1 MPASMSASTAKL
13 APAHEGPTERPRFQR
28 KFWPVLC
35 LLLAASTLALYNGV
49 GGHGFSNYDD
59 DRYIL
64 TNAHVQAG
72 LRWSTVTWAFTSLEE
87 ANWHPLTWISHALDC
102 QLFQLSPRG
111 HHYTSL
117 LLHAANVVLLFLLLV
132 GVTRSTGRSMMVAAL
147 FAVHP
152 LNVESVAWVAE
163 RKNVLAMLFFL
174 LTVYGYAWYA
184 RQPGLVRYLMV
195 AVLFAMGLMSK
206 PMVITLPFVLL
217 LLDYWPLGRMYP
229 YQAAQARTGGSE
241 YSPQPMRR
249 LWLEKVPL
257 FALSAGSAILTMAAQ
272 KAGGAVSFNAAQAP
286 LLRLENAIVCYSLYI
301 VKAFWPGR
309 LAVLYPYP
317 HAVQLLKV
325 LASGLFL
332 VTVTAL
338 VIKYR
343 KHRYLPVGWFWYLGT
358 MVPMIG
364 LVQVGNQAMADR
376 YAYLPLLGIFVM
388 VVWGVADLARVE
400 HTAPEAAGLHRAS
413 PKFVGAVAVSA
424 VTVLALAA
432 MTRAQLSYWDDDL
445 RLWTHTLSVTGA
457 NFVAENAVGTTLAQR
472 GRYEEAIVHM
482 RAASALK
489 PDDPVSQLNLG
500 VYAQQH
506 GDLKQAVAR
515 YRAALQLATDRR
527 IRSTAYAGLG
537 QIYFS
542 ERDYAR
548 ARHNFESAA
557 KLDKPF
563 PIQLGLLAQKEGDWN
578 AAAEYYAS
586 ALAAE
591 PSDVGFLLLEQA
603 LRNAGREKDAERAH
617 EVAQLHSRDL
627 QKAQKTADDL
637 LQQ

>member
-1 MPASMSASTAKL
+1 MSASAATPAL
-13 APAHEGPTERPRFQR
+13 AHEGPTEKLRFQP
-28 KFWPVLC
+28 KFRLVLC
-35 LLLAASTLALYNGV
+35 LLLAAMTLALYNGV

-102 QLFQLSPRG
+102 QLFQLNPRG
-111 HHYTSL
+111 HHYTNL
-117 LLHAANVVLLFLLLV
+117 LLHAANVVLLFLVLA
-132 GVTRSTGRSMMVAAL
+132 GVTRSAGRSLMVAAL

-152 LNVESVAWVAE
+152 LNVESIAWVAE

-174 LTVYGYAWYA
+174 LTVYGYGWYA
-184 RQPGLVRYLMV
+184 HKPSARRYIVM

-217 LLDYWPLGRMYP
+217 LLDYWPLGRMRSSV
-229 YQAAQARTGGSE
+229 AAQVRVGDGE
-241 YSPQPMRR
+241 YSLQPFWR

-272 KAGGAVSFNAAQAP
+272 RAGGAVSFNAAQAP
-286 LLRLENAIVCYSLYI
+286 LLRLENAILCYTLYLGK
-301 VKAFWPGR
+301 VFWPTR

-317 HAVQLLKV
+317 HAVQSWKV

-332 VTVTAL
+332 LAVTAL

-343 KHRYLPVGWFWYLGT
+343 EHRYLPVGWFWYLGT

-388 VVWGVADLARVE
+388 VVWGAADLVGAE
-400 HTAPEAAGLHRAS
+400 DAAPDAAGLHRWS
-413 PKFVGAVAVSA
+413 PKFVGTVAVGA

-432 MTRAQLSYWDDDL
+432 LTRVQLSYWDDDL
-445 RLWTHTLSVTGA
+445 KLWTHTLSVTGP
-457 NFVAENAVGTTLAQR
+457 NFVAENNVGATLAQQ

-482 RAASALK
+482 RAASALE
-489 PDDPVSQLNLG
+489 PDDSVSQLNLG

-506 GDLKQAVAR
+506 GDLKQAIAR
-515 YRAALQLATDRR
+515 YQAALRLATDRR
-527 IRSTAYAGLG
+527 VRGTAYAGLG
-537 QIYFS
+537 QAYFS
-542 ERDYAR
+542 QRDYAR
-548 ARHNFESAA
+548 ARQNFESAA
-557 KLDKPF
+557 KLDKPY
-563 PIQLGLLAQKEGDWN
+563 PIQLGLLAQKAGDWN
-578 AAAEYYAS
+578 AAAQCYAS

-603 LRNAGREKDAERAH
+603 LRNVGREKDAERAH
-617 EVAQLHSRDL
+617 ELAQLRSSDL
-627 QKAQKTADDL
+627 QEAQKTADDL

>member
-1 MPASMSASTAKL
+1 MSASAKPVL
-13 APAHEGPTERPRFQR
+13 AREGPTEKLRLQP
-28 KFWPVLC
+28 KIMVVLS
-35 LLLAASTLALYNGV
+35 LLLAAITLALYNGAAS
-49 GGHGFSNYDD
+49 HGFSNYDD

-72 LRWSTVTWAFTSLEE
+72 LRWSTITWAFTSLEE

-102 QLFQLSPRG
+102 QLFQLNPRG

-117 LLHAANVVLLFLLLV
+117 FLHAANVVLLFLLLWR
-132 GVTRSTGRSMMVAAL
+132 VTRSAGRSLMVAAL

-174 LTVYGYAWYA
+174 LTLASYAWYA
-184 RQPGLVRYLMV
+184 RKPGVVRYLAV
-195 AVLFAMGLMSK
+195 AVLFAMALMSK
-206 PMVITLPFVLL
+206 PMAITLPFALL

-229 YQAAQARTGGSE
+229 
-241 YSPQPMRR
+241 SPASPVPSGTSGYLPLPMRR

-257 FALSAGSAILTMAAQ
+257 FVLSAGSAIITMAAQ
-272 KAGGAVSFNAAQAP
+272 RAGGAVSFDAAQAP

-301 VKAFWPGR
+301 SKAFWPAR

-317 HAVQLLKV
+317 HAVQSWKV

-343 KHRYLPVGWFWYLGT
+343 EHRYLPAGWFWYLGT

-364 LVQVGNQAMADR
+364 LLQVGNQAMADR

-388 VVWGVADLARVE
+388 VVWGAADLVGAE
-400 HTAPEAAGLHRAS
+400 DGAPDAVGLQRWS
-413 PKFVGAVAVSA
+413 PKLVGMVVVGA
-424 VTVLALAA
+424 VTVLVLAA
-432 MTRAQLSYWDDDL
+432 TARVQLSYWDGDL
-445 RLWTHTLSVTGA
+445 KLWTHTLSVTSP
-457 NFVAENAVGTTLAQR
+457 NFVAENAVGAILAQQ
-472 GRYEEAIVHM
+472 GRYEEAIGHL
-482 RAASALK
+482 RIASALE
-489 PDDPVSQLNLG
+489 PDDAVSQLNLG

-506 GDLKQAVAR
+506 GDLKQAIAR
-515 YRAALQLATDRR
+515 YQAVLQLATDRR
-527 IRSTAYAGLG
+527 IRGTAYAGLG

-542 ERDYAR
+542 QRDYAR

-557 KLDKPF
+557 KLDKAY
-563 PIQLGLLAQKEGDWN
+563 PIQLGLLAQKAGDWN
-578 AAAEYYAS
+578 AAAQYYAS

-603 LRNAGREKDAERAH
+603 LRNGGREKDAERAH

>member
-1 MPASMSASTAKL
+1 MSASAAKPAL
-13 APAHEGPTERPRFQR
+13 AHEGSTEKLLYQP
-28 KFWPVLC
+28 KFKLALC
-35 LLLAASTLALYNGV
+35 LLLAAITLALYNGV

-64 TNAHVQAG
+64 TNTHVQAG

-87 ANWHPLTWISHALDC
+87 ANWHPLTWLSHALDC
-102 QLFQLSPRG
+102 QLFQLNPKG

-117 LLHAANVVLLFLLLV
+117 LIHAANVLLLFLLLV
-132 GVTRSTGRSMMVAAL
+132 SVTRSTGRSLMAAAL

-152 LNVESVAWVAE
+152 LNVESIAWVAE

-174 LTVYGYAWYA
+174 LTLYGYAWYA
-184 RQPGLVRYLMV
+184 RRPSAVRYLVV

-206 PMVITLPFVLL
+206 PMVITLPFALL
-217 LLDYWPLGRMYP
+217 LLDYWPLGRIRTSET
-229 YQAAQARTGGSE
+229 AQAHAGGGE
-241 YSPQPMRR
+241 YPQQPVWR
-249 LWLEKVPL
+249 LGLEKVPL

-301 VKAFWPGR
+301 VRAFWPAR

-317 HAVQLLKV
+317 HAVQSWKV

-343 KHRYLPVGWFWYLGT
+343 EHRYLPVGWFWYLGT

-388 VVWGVADLARVE
+388 VVWGATDLAGTGHAAPDAAASHRV
-400 HTAPEAAGLHRAS
+400 P
-413 PKFVGAVAVSA
+413 PKLLGAVAA
-424 VTVLALAA
+424 CIVLGLVVIAHV
-432 MTRAQLSYWDDDL
+432 QLSYWDDDL
-445 RLWTHTLSVTGA
+445 KLWTHTLSVTGP
-457 NFVAENAVGTTLAQR
+457 NFVAENNVGATLAQQ
-472 GRYEEAIVHM
+472 GRYEEAIAHLRV
-482 RAASALK
+482 ASALE

-506 GDLKQAVAR
+506 GNLKQAIAR
-515 YRAALQLATDRR
+515 YQAALQLATDRR
-527 IRSTAYAGLG
+527 IRGTAYAGLG

-542 ERDYAR
+542 QRDYAR

-557 KLDKPF
+557 KLDKPY
-563 PIQLGLLAQKEGDWN
+563 PIQLGLLAQKAGDWN
-578 AAAEYYAS
+578 TAAQYYAS
-586 ALAAE
+586 ALAVQR
-591 PSDVGFLLLEQA
+591 SDVGFLLLEQA
-603 LRNAGREKDAERAH
+603 LRNVGREKDAKRAH
-617 EVAQLHSRDL
+617 DLAQLNSSDL
-627 QKAQKTADDL
+627 QSAQKTVDDL
-637 LQQ
+637 LRQ